1 MHVTTISATY
11 ERKHNLGNYNS
22 ANIGLT
28 LWAQLED
35 GDDEATCAVALRDMA
50 RNHVMTE
57 LSRLD
62 ARLEAKVQDLPL
74 GLPAEVRGQTAE
86 TSPNLKGPL
95 SWDEVAYAYNTL
107 NPGGRR
113 AKTLEMDVVFNW
125 VARQPGYVVVDDSL
139 YKEIDHE

>member
-35 GDDEATCAVALRDMA
+35 GDDDAACVIALRNMA

-62 ARLEAKVQDLPL
+62 TRLEGKVQDLPL
-74 GLPAEVRGQTAE
+74 GLPAEVRSQKGE
-86 TSPNLKGPL
+86 TPPNLKGPL
-95 SWDEVAYAYNTL
+95 SWDEVAHAYNTL

-113 AKTLEMDVVFNW
+113 AKTLEMNVVFDW

-139 YKEIDHE
+139 YKDETE